1 MISPSFNLR
10 EFIETV
16 QDKDCLEIISLAQQ
30 EVQMAEQRSF
40 SVKGAVR
47 NRNDGSTR
55 YAADLKGLIFL
66 LTYGAKPMGVG
77 IAPFW
82 IICKNLVD
90 RKQIKPEIMTLFK

>member
-10 EFIETV
+10 EFIEAV

-40 SVKGAVR
+40 SVKGAVK

-55 YAADLKGLIFL
+55 YAADLWSKAYGCWHCSFL
-66 LTYGAKPMGVG
+66 DHM
-77 IAPFW
+77 
-82 IICKNLVD
+82 
-90 RKQIKPEIMTLFK
+90 